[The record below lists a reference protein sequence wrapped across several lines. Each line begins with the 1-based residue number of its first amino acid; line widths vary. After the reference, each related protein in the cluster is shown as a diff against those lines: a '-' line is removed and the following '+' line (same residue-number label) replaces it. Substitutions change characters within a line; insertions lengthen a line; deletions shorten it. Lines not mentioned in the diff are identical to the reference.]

1 MLTTSGVVA
10 AVVELTTLGVV
21 VAAVV
26 ELTTYGVVV
35 AAVVVLTTSG
45 VVVAAGVVLPS
56 CCVVVFGVTIIA
68 PSTSTTGTLLPFS
81 SEMNVFAVSQVIGY
95 FPLAQ
100 SSGTV

>member
-1 MLTTSGVVA
+1 MLTTP
-10 AVVELTTLGVV
+10 
-21 VAAVV
+21 
-26 ELTTYGVVV
+26 GVVV
-35 AAVVVLTTSG
+35 AAVVVLTTLD
-45 VVVAAGVVLPS
+45 VVATVVVLPS

>member
-1 MLTTSGVVA
+1 MLTTLDVVA
-10 AVVELTTLGVV
+10 TV
-21 VAAVV
+21 
-26 ELTTYGVVV
+26 
-35 AAVVVLTTSG
+35 
-45 VVVAAGVVLPS
+45 VVLPS